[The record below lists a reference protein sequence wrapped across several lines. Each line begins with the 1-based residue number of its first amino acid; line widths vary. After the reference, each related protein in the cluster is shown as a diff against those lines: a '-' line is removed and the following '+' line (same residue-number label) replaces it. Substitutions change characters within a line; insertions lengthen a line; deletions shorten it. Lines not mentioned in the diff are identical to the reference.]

1 MFLDSRTEFYLPCR
15 SNLLIL
21 TQKSGH
27 LGLVTS
33 LVLLHWYA
41 VSVLA
46 VMSCVKGCS
55 VSWMQTFQLGLLQ
68 VNRIC
73 WFWREIFGLLFWQH
87 MEANDLETHKTPWK
101 AVMCILNFKLTTISK
116 KAGRKSGV
124 CRPENT
130 ILTWGRTDHYS
141 VTMSNSLLLGKR
153 FFVPSQLSSLRSDP
167 SNMSEFSLSSCLYIV
182 MCALIEDAGSE
193 DDCLG
198 FLVTTLWFFQEPN
211 ICALWGVRAG
221 TGMCPGFPSRAL
233 YLFQSSLGLF
243 CNTLLALSGAGWP
256 PLPPWNS
263 TGLDQYTGTP
273 VQNRHWDRLKAV
285 HLSTALTKVCR
296 MWPLGKNWKSRK
308 ESEGEL
314 GRPVGKL

>member
-167 SNMSEFSLSSCLYIV
+167 SNMSEFSLSCCLYIV

-198 FLVTTLWFFQEPN
+198 FLVTTLWFS
-211 ICALWGVRAG
+211 G
-221 TGMCPGFPSRAL
+221 TKHLCTLRCPSRHGHVSW
-233 YLFQSSLGLF
+233 FPFS
-243 CNTLLALSGAGWP
+243 CTLP
-256 PLPPWNS
+256 I
-263 TGLDQYTGTP
+263 P
-273 VQNRHWDRLKAV
+273 VE
-285 HLSTALTKVCR
+285 S
-296 MWPLGKNWKSRK
+296 WPLLQHPFGSLRSWLTTITSL
-308 ESEGEL
+308 EL
-314 GRPVGKL
+314 HGLRPVRRYPSTKQALGQVEGCSPLHCFDKGLQAVTIG